1 MKTQKVL
8 GGIDFGEGPRWH
20 GGRLWF
26 SDFHQLVIRAV
37 AADGSVE
44 EIITVPGRPS
54 GLGWL
59 PDGRL
64 LVVSMSD
71 RKLLRRE
78 AGGLVEHA
86 DLSGIASGPCND
98 MVVSASGHAYVGNFG
113 GDLFGGADPKPAKLA
128 LVHPEGRVEVAA
140 EELHF
145 PNGSVI
151 TPDGR
156 TLVVGETRAARYS
169 AFDIGEDGRLDNR
182 RVWAEVPGRRPDGCC
197 LDEAGG
203 IWFADAS
210 APECL
215 RVEEGGRITDR
226 IETDQPCFACMLGGD
241 DGRTLY
247 ILTAPGYL
255 PDDVAGRG
263 LGCLEAVRV
272 THPHAGLP

>member
-1 MKTQKVL
+1 MKTETVL
-8 GGIDFGEGPRWH
+8 DGIDFGEGPRWH

-26 SDFHQLVIRAV
+26 SDFHQLVVRAV
-37 AADGSVE
+37 ATDGSVE
-44 EIITVPGRPS
+44 EIVKVAGRPS

-71 RKLLRRE
+71 RKLLRLE

-86 DLSGIASGPCND
+86 DLSRIATGPCND

-140 EELHF
+140 EDLHF

-151 TPDGR
+151 TPDGG
-156 TLVVGETRAARYS
+156 TLVVGETRGARYS
-169 AFDIGEDGRLDNR
+169 AFDIGEDGRLGNR

-210 APECL
+210 APECV
-215 RVEEGGRITDR
+215 RIEQGGRITDR
-226 IETDQPCFACMLGGD
+226 IEAGQPCFACMLGGE

-247 ILTAPGYL
+247 VLTAPSYL
-255 PDDVAGRG
+255 PDEVAGRG
-263 LGCLEAVRV
+263 LGRLEAARV
-272 THPHAGLP
+272 THPHAGFP